1 MNRSDSAHNIILHNT
16 VICSSNPVLNKD
28 NIADFVSIMNNRKE
42 IEKEQNGN
50 ANNLNSVKEI
60 QLNSINISNWG
71 LFILIPC
78 ILRSRSLVRINL
90 SNNNLTN
97 VRDSAKILSKCLNYV
112 PWLTSLN
119 LSNNLIK
126 CEGGIAIIE

>member
-1 MNRSDSAHNIILHNT
+1 MNRSDTTHNIILHNT

-28 NIADFVSIMNNRKE
+28 DIADFVSIMNNRKE

-50 ANNLNSVKEI
+50 ANNLNSVKDT
-60 QLNSINISNWG
+60 QLNSLNISNWG
-71 LFILIPC
+71 LSILIPC

-97 VRDSAKILSKCLNYV
+97 VRIREK
-112 PWLTSLN
+112 
-119 LSNNLIK
+119 
-126 CEGGIAIIE
+126 